1 MRKIRLTESELIS
14 FIKEV
19 IKESRYSHDFQSYED
34 AILDKI
40 SDEGIETLSE
50 IEKYILDSI
59 GKENFDSQP
68 VMLMLAKKIAKQ
80 DSLTDI
86 EQMFYDDNSVE
97 SSEEDVRG
105 YRELEPGVL
114 FDAGDDIESL
124 MLLCAADITS
134 KNQTKVKRYLQ
145 GFEFVKV
152 RLQEV
157 EEKDSIRNWQP
168 PITGEMIMQIFN
180 ITPSKQVGII
190 KDAIREAI
198 LDGII
203 PNEYEAAYQ
212 FMIAEAAKIGLHPA
226 L

>member
-59 GKENFDSQP
+59 GKENFDAQP

-80 DSLTDI
+80 DLLTDI

-105 YRELEPGVL
+105 YRELESGVL
-114 FDAGDDIESL
+114 FDAGDDDTPPSDDRENRFSFIDPKGEMPS
-124 MLLCAADITS
+124 MVFDAMKIYTTDKYIVFQGRFEVDETTYYGKIYADLEGNYLGHKFKS
-134 KNQTKVKRYLQ
+134 ENQTTPDEDYEKETIDAFLQ
-145 GFEFVKV
+145 VAV
-152 RLQEV
+152 QELNSDN
-157 EEKDSIRNWQP
+157 EQN
-168 PITGEMIMQIFN
+168 
-180 ITPSKQVGII
+180 
-190 KDAIREAI
+190 
-198 LDGII
+198 
-203 PNEYEAAYQ
+203 NEY
-212 FMIAEAAKIGLHPA
+212 
-226 L
+226 